1 MDPLFLTIP
10 LLVGTGVA
18 AAVTPLVARLA
29 RRTQIVDRPNAR
41 NVSQRG
47 NLPLLGGLAV
57 AAGFS
62 LALALAIFL
71 GDVEPNSQRLLGL
84 SIGAAFML
92 AVGVYDDRNGLSALP
107 KATLCAIGAVIAI
120 GSGFQIEY
128 ITDPVSLTSVWL
140 PSWLSWVITLFWIV
154 GITNSINLVDGLDG
168 LATGVG
174 IIIGATLTVI
184 AWQAGQ
190 IFGVFIGI
198 ALVSG
203 LLGFL
208 PYNFSPARIFLGDTG
223 SLFTG
228 YLLSLLALE
237 GYRQVT
243 LLTFVV
249 PLLALAVPI
258 LDTFLSIFRRLRNGT
273 SIFSPDRQHM
283 HHRLLATEGSHRNA
297 VLQFYILTAAFCL
310 IAVSFTKLQGF
321 AAAGF
326 LAAVVLL
333 TIRLLRNLGLFSPD
347 KDGNRPQER
356 PQEHPPETPPEKTP
370 EILAGEDG

>member
-1 MDPLFLTIP
+1 MDPLP
-10 LLVGTGVA
+10 LA
-18 AAVTPLVARLA
+18 IPLVAGICTAAAATPLAARVA
-29 RRTQIVDRPNAR
+29 RRRGVLDRPNPR
-41 NVSQRG
+41 NVSQRD
-47 NLPLLGGLAV
+47 NTPLLGGLAV

-62 LALALAIFL
+62 VALALAVL
-71 GDVEPNSQRLLGL
+71 LAHESPPVHRLLGL
-84 SIGAAFML
+84 CLGAAFML
-92 AVGVYDDRNGLSALP
+92 GVGIYDDRRGLAAWP
-107 KATLCAIGAVIAI
+107 KGALCAVGAAGAI
-120 GSGFQIEY
+120 GFGFQIEY
-128 ITDPVSLTSVWL
+128 ITDPVSRTSIWL
-140 PSWLSWVITLFWIV
+140 PTWLSWVVTLFWIV
-154 GITNSINLVDGLDG
+154 GITNAINLVDGLDG
-168 LATGVG
+168 LASGVG
-174 IIIGATLTVI
+174 VIIGGTLAVI

-190 IFGVFIGI
+190 MFGVFVGL

-208 PYNFSPARIFLGDTG
+208 PFNFSPARIFLGDTG

-228 YLLSLLALE
+228 YLLSLVAIE

-258 LDTFLSIFRRLRNGT
+258 LDTLLSIFRRLRNGKPV
-273 SIFSPDRQHM
+273 FSPDREHM

-310 IAVSFTKLQGF
+310 IAVSFTKLQGY

-333 TIRLLRNLGLFSPD
+333 TVRLLRNLGFFSTQG
-347 KDGNRPQER
+347 DGRNPSEV
-356 PQEHPPETPPEKTP
+356 
-370 EILAGEDG
+370 LAGEDGNSR